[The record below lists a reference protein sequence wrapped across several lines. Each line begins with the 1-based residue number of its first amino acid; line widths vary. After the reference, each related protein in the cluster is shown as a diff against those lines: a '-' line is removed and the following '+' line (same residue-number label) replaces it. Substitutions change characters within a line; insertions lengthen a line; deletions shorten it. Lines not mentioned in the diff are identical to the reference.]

1 MRTFISDSVVSIG
14 HHLSTLSPF
23 RATDHSALRVDVPFS
38 TEASETA
45 FISFIIPF
53 SVH

>member
-1 MRTFISDSVVSIG
+1 MRTFISDSVVSIAYY
-14 HHLSTLSPF
+14 LSTRSPF
-23 RATDHSALRVDVPFS
+23 TATDCSALRVDVPFS
-38 TEASETA
+38 TEAGDTA